1 MNKNTPTNANKPQVV
16 FLIVRRNI
24 LLVSKANSIYPDNL
38 KENEKVCKRNYSKHR
53 SKCRYAQDFF
63 CVLQNTLR
71 TTVHIFN
78 VMKFQTSLLRAKP
91 VSYTHLRAHE
101 T

>member
-1 MNKNTPTNANKPQVV
+1 MNKSTPTNANKPQVV

-24 LLVSKANSIYPDNL
+24 LLSKSNSNYPDNL

-63 CVLQNTLR
+63 VFSK
-71 TTVHIFN
+71 HITYYSAYIQCDEISNFTP
-78 VMKFQTSLLRAKP
+78 KS
-91 VSYTHLRAHE
+91 
-101 T
+101 